1 MRGSRR
7 VPSGL
12 RGGWI
17 AAVFVAVVLGVV
29 VLGVGARAQAQQ
41 AQEDQDRE
49 LRLPERSGYVS
60 DHAGVLGEDVEG
72 VLEAMLARLHRVY
85 GVEVYVL
92 TVATVAP
99 LRAYE
104 YAVEVFERW
113 GLEKSRVDRSTL
125 LFLIAVED
133 EQAHIAVSQ
142 GMAALLPDPQQVEM
156 LRAAL
161 PSLAAGDFEG
171 GVLEGVRWLK
181 DYLEERAAPA
191 SERGAEAPEEAV
203 GVRLEDLIGIV
214 LIVVG
219 LALIVLAGR
228 VLSE

>member
-1 MRGSRR
+1 
-7 VPSGL
+7 
-12 RGGWI
+12 
-17 AAVFVAVVLGVV
+17 VAVVAAVAVV
-29 VLGVGARAQAQQ
+29 CVLGVGAWAQ
-41 AQEDQDRE
+41 DRDRE
-49 LRLPERSGYVS
+49 LQLPERSGYVS
-60 DHAGVLGEDVEG
+60 DHAGVLGKDVEG

-113 GLEKSRVDRSTL
+113 DLGKSRVDRRTL

-133 EQAHIAVSQ
+133 EQVHIAVSR
-142 GMAALLPDPQQVEM
+142 GMAGLLPDPQQVEM

-161 PSLAAGDFEG
+161 PLLAAGDFEG

-181 DYLEERAAPA
+181 AYLEERLAPA
-191 SERGAEAPEEAV
+191 SERDAEAQEA
-203 GVRLEDLIGIV
+203 GVRLEDLIGIA

-228 VLSE
+228 VLS